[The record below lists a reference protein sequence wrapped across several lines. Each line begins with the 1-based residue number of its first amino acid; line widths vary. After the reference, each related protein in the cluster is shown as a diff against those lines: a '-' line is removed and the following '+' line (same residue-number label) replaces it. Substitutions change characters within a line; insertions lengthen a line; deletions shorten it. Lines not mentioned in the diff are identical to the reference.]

1 MKPNHMAGV
10 YARDYVTDYTSFE
23 NDDLMVFAEGNGQLE
38 YEQKH
43 VYAGSERIEQ
53 FTDKGNW
60 ERTLYVHED
69 VMGNTRY
76 YTKANGQSFAELTYD
91 AWGMPES
98 PNKLLNNDHGNY
110 VFATFTGHIYD
121 TTLDI
126 YFAEARFYDANNRTW
141 LAVDPVKDGGNWYQ
155 YCYSNPTTYY
165 DPTGLWGMVTSTKQA
180 LLAGSEIEPAL
191 FWRQRDFFNGNWWQ
205 NEDDLTTAYEML
217 LKEPQSRNMT
227 IITLAMDY
235 NYFDYFGYANTRV
248 YALQALIGEGRTGV
262 YDPATMTTLR
272 NVLLSQYA
280 EFDFEDPELT
290 PDTLKAIRNW
300 YDNSSE
306 IGKQGTYIWENGW
319 GNIISGTLL
328 MGAGYYATRPV
339 KGWSVRASDFTKP
352 ETESNGTARRTGA
365 DRSAKYSDTWQSG
378 SVKDAI
384 NKFASGS
391 EPVYTDS
398 GKIIYRNNSTGIE
411 VVYDSNGN
419 YYRIVDTN
427 LTGRRTAL
435 DINGNKIPNNVLTEK
450 GTQRGITQSEYNA
463 ISHFN
468 NTDLDFGK

>member
-43 VYAGSERIEQ
+43 VYAGSERTLQ

-155 YCYSNPTTYY
+155 YCFSNPTTYY

-205 NEDDLTTAYEML
+205 NEDDLTIAYEML
-217 LKEPQSRNMT
+217 LKESQSRNMT

-306 IGKQGTYIWENGW
+306 IGKQGTYFWENGW
-319 GNIISGTLL
+319 GDIISGGLSL
-328 MGAGYYATRPV
+328 GVAYSLTRPV
-339 KGWSVRASDFTKP
+339 KVSTPSESSSKPVDIELKHKEGWTPVQKAEAEAKLKALSEAYTVKTPVNRSGTSASSRYKSVYGKASVPIGYDVDHVIDLQL
-352 ETESNGTARRTGA
+352 GGA
-365 DRSAKYSDTWQSG
+365 DVIVNMEPLDRSVNRSLGAQ
-378 SVKDAI
+378 I
-384 NKFASGS
+384 
-391 EPVYTDS
+391 
-398 GKIIYRNNSTGIE
+398 
-411 VVYDSNGN
+411 
-419 YYRIVDTN
+419 
-427 LTGRRTAL
+427 
-435 DINGNKIPNNVLTEK
+435 
-450 GTQRGITQSEYNA
+450 QNA
-463 ISHFN
+463 IKN
-468 NTDLDFGK
+468 YPDGTVFGRFTIH

>member
-1 MKPNHMAGV
+1 M
-10 YARDYVTDYTSFE
+10 
-23 NDDLMVFAEGNGQLE
+23 
-38 YEQKH
+38 
-43 VYAGSERIEQ
+43 YAGSERTLQ

-69 VMGNTRY
+69 VMGNTQY

-141 LAVDPVKDGGNWYQ
+141 LAMDPVKDGGNWYQ

-217 LKEPQSRNMT
+217 LKESQSRNMT

-306 IGKQGTYIWENGW
+306 IGKQGTYFWENGW
-319 GNIISGTLL
+319 GNIISGGLSL
-328 MGAGYYATRPV
+328 GVAYSATRPV
-339 KGWSVRASDFTKP
+339 KTRGVTENIT
-352 ETESNGTARRTGA
+352 ETGGNDISLDEGLGTYEKQKGHHVM
-365 DRSAKYSDTWQSG
+365 AK
-378 SVKDAI
+378 KA
-384 NKFASGS
+384 F
-391 EPVYTDS
+391 
-398 GKIIYRNNSTGIE
+398 
-411 VVYDSNGN
+411 
-419 YYRIVDTN
+419 
-427 LTGRRTAL
+427 
-435 DINGNKIPNNVLTEK
+435 
-450 GTQRGITQSEYNA
+450 
-463 ISHFN
+463 
-468 NTDLDFGK
+468 